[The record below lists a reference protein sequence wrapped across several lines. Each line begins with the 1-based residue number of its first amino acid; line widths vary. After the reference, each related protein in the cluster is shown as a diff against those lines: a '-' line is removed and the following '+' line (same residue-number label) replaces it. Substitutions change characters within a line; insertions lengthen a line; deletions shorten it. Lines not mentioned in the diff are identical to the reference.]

1 MENIYLM
8 IKENIKE
15 RGLIIKQMEKV
26 YLFGLMEENMK
37 ENINKIK
44 KKDLVYSNGQMVES
58 LEDNGKMVNK
68 MEKEKYILQMNK
80 NGEKESGKM
89 VKE

>member
-1 MENIYLM
+1 
-8 IKENIKE
+8 
-15 RGLIIKQMEKV
+15 MEKV

-68 MEKEKYILQMNK
+68 MEKENFIVLNLK

-89 VKE
+89 VKK